1 MKQIG
6 MYIHIPFCKQKC
18 KYCDFI
24 SFSYDC
30 NKVQEYFTYLLQ
42 EIEEK
47 SNEIVLQKDSENNQ
61 VQKIKDLVEIN
72 TIYIGGGTPSIVSEK
87 YIEQILTQIRK
98 NYKIADNAEITIE
111 INPGTVNEEKLKK
124 YLQIGINRISIGL
137 QSANDKLLEMLGRI
151 HTYEE
156 FTEVYKLAREVGFKN
171 INVDLM
177 IGLPTQKQIDVKNT
191 LKNIIEMNP
200 EHISVYSLIVEENTQ
215 MYDLIEQGKLKLPTE
230 KTERNMYW
238 NVKNVLE
245 ENGYIHYE
253 ISNFSKE
260 NKQSKH
266 NLNCWNQEDYLGF
279 GIAAHSYFNGIR
291 YSNIDNLKQYIEN
304 YKNDSSIYNVI
315 THENQTKED
324 MMKEYMLLGLRKIN
338 GISISKFKE
347 KFTENPLY
355 IYRNELNK
363 LVQKNLI
370 EIDGNTIKLTNKG
383 LDLANT
389 VWIEF
394 I

>member
-18 KYCDFI
+18 KYCDFV
-24 SFSYDC
+24 SFAYDC
-30 NKVQEYFTYLLQ
+30 NKVQEYFKYLLQ

-61 VQKIKDLVEIN
+61 VQKIKDIVEIN

-87 YIEQILTQIRK
+87 YIEQILIQIRK

-156 FTEVYKLAREVGFKN
+156 FTEVYKLACEVGFKN

-238 NVKNVLE
+238 NVKNTLE
-245 ENGYIHYE
+245 ENGYTHYE

-279 GIAAHSYFNGIR
+279 GLAAHSYFNGIR

>member
-6 MYIHIPFCKQKC
+6 MYLHIPFCKQKC

-47 SNEIVLQKDSENNQ
+47 SNEIVLKKDSENNQ
-61 VQKIKDLVEIN
+61 VQKIKDIVEIN

-98 NYKIADNAEITIE
+98 NYKIVDNAEITIE

-137 QSANDKLLEMLGRI
+137 QSANNKLLEMLGRI

-177 IGLPTQKQIDVKNT
+177 IGLPMQKQIDVKNT

-238 NVKNVLE
+238 NVKNALE

-279 GIAAHSYFNGIR
+279 GLAAHSYFNGIR

-315 THENQTKED
+315 IHENQTKEE
-324 MMKEYMLLGLRKIN
+324 MMKEYMLLGLRKIK

-363 LVQKNLI
+363 LAQRNLI
-370 EIDGNTIKLTNKG
+370 EIDGNTIRLTNKG